1 MVDCPK
7 CGGKGYVKILCDDYV
22 YQYER
27 IAECECSITAK
38 RIQQSMARI
47 KRSGLAE
54 LLDEYTFDKFEVSE
68 PWQREAKDKA
78 KRYVHD
84 FEGNWFFIGGQ
95 VGAGKTHLC
104 TAIVREMMLNGQ
116 PARYME
122 WRDTMMKLRASKF
135 NERLYAMEMD
145 KWKNEP
151 VIYID
156 DLFKWAKV
164 DGEEINMTFQIINHR
179 YNNPSLATILSSEK
193 TIAEISGI
201 DEGIGSRI
209 FQRAKDYGV
218 RIPRDANLNKRY
230 T

>member
-1 MVDCPK
+1 MDDCPK
-7 CGGKGYVKILCDDYV
+7 CGGKGYIKILCDDYV

-27 IAECECSITAK
+27 IAECDCSITAK

-78 KRYVHD
+78 KRYVKD
-84 FEGNWFFIGGQ
+84 FEGHWFFVGGQ

-122 WRDTMMKLRASKF
+122 WRDTMTKLRALRF
-135 NERLYAMEMD
+135 NERMYGMEMD
-145 KWKNEP
+145 KWCDEP

-156 DLFKWAKV
+156 DLFKSTKLDAAEV
-164 DGEEINMTFQIINHR
+164 DITFQIINHR
-179 YNNPSLATILSSEK
+179 YNNPSLATIISSEK

-218 RIPRDANLNKRY
+218 RIPRDAKMNKRY